1 MGYAPHLM
9 PQVGEIEP
17 GLWVCSAFGG
27 HGLAQ
32 TAAGADVLAAAIA
45 GEDDRYKLFEPFG
58 TGWAGGPLGR
68 VATQLVYWKLQ
79 ASDWWDEKRQAKNAE
94 KLRT

>member
-17 GLWVCSAFGG
+17 GLWVRSAFGG

-32 TAAGADVLAAAIA
+32 TAAGADVLGAAIA
-45 GEDDRYKLFEPFG
+45 GEDDRYKLFQPFG

-68 VATQLVYWKLQ
+68 IATQLVYWKLQ

-94 KLRT
+94 TLRT